1 MKDHADNLKE
11 TFWKRLDDVTAG
23 MLEVEPG
30 RSIPM
35 SPYGDSGEN
44 AVWFITS
51 DGSEAYEAAQSGKA
65 ASFTVAEQNAKLYA
79 RVEGS
84 LAVVNDK
91 AKLDELWSPVA
102 ASWFKDGR
110 EDEHV
115 RLICFR
121 PGNAEI
127 WATDGG
133 AGFLYEI
140 SKANLTEKTPDL
152 GEHASVSF

>member
-1 MKDHADNLKE
+1 MKDHADNLKQ
-11 TFWKRLDDVTAG
+11 TFWDRLDDVTAG

-35 SPYGDSGEN
+35 SPYGDSAE
-44 AVWFITS
+44 AAIWFITS
-51 DGSEAYEAAQSGKA
+51 DGSEAFDAAKAGKP

-79 RVEGS
+79 RIEGS
-84 LAVVNDK
+84 LAVVDDK
-91 AKLDELWSPVA
+91 QKLDALWSPVA
-102 ASWFKDGR
+102 AAWFEDGR

-121 PGNAEI
+121 PGNAEV

-133 AGFLYEI
+133 AGFLYEVA
-140 SKANLTEKTPDL
+140 KANVSEQTPKL
-152 GEHASVSF
+152 GTHGKVSF